1 MTGTEL
7 TLPAIQQSIP
17 GVSSA
22 LLFPLNPNT
31 KLFKKKKKNKTKQ
44 NKRLT
49 WWCTSVI

>member
-31 KLFKKKKKNKTKQ
+31 KLFKKKKRIKQ
-44 NKRLT
+44 NR
-49 WWCTSVI
+49 IRGRHGGAHQ